1 MIKVY
6 QWNESNAAYEN
17 KIEHK
22 WSYGRKNWLGCDVDT
37 ASVEDSKYAEA
48 QKLCEGKWPT

>member
-6 QWNESNAAYEN
+6 QWNENNAANEN

-22 WSYGRKNWLGCDVDT
+22 WSYGRKNWLGYNVGS
-37 ASVEDSKYAEA
+37 ANAEDSNYAEA
-48 QKLCEGKWPT
+48 